1 MLASCVDLAFLKP
14 SKELPCKKIKERKYS
29 TIKQPSMLSPRPFSK
44 RAEVVLPAKPTE
56 QLYIYA
62 GSTSHRQMPG
72 ELKQQKVLP
81 DR

>member
-44 RAEVVLPAKPTE
+44 RAEVVLPAKPT
-56 QLYIYA
+56 
-62 GSTSHRQMPG
+62 
-72 ELKQQKVLP
+72 
-81 DR
+81 D